1 MRVPW
6 DDALDSLLG
15 IVLTGLILSLVIPWQ
30 CERAINFHFSGSE
43 AITGSETEE
52 QAKGRLS
59 SSDGGLVL
67 LIDSGQVNH
76 SILFMRRKAADGPGC
91 AGIPNGCRSDLT

>member
-6 DDALDSLLG
+6 DDALYSLWG
-15 IVLTGLILSLVIPWQ
+15 IVVTWFVLSLVVPWQ

-67 LIDSGQVNH
+67 LIVSGQVIH
-76 SILFMRRKAADGPGC
+76 SILFMRRKAADGPGS
-91 AGIPNGCRSDLT
+91 AVVPNGCCSDLT